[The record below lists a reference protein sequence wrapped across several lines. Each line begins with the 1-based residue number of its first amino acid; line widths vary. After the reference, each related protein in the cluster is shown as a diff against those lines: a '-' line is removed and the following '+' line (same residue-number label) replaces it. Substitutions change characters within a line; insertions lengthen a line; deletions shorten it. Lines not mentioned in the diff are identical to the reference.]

1 MAGKAKILFLQS
13 RPWSFSMT
21 AISVILGAL
30 TVLLQPSFNWFYFIL
45 VLIGM
50 VLVHAATNVIND
62 YFDVK
67 NGVDKPDS
75 PTAQYRPHFLL
86 DGTLTL
92 KQALRF
98 ALILYAVAAAIGIYL
113 TVMRGWIILVFAGT
127 GGLFSFFYAG
137 GPVRYKYKA
146 LGELAVFLMWGPLML
161 IASMYAASG
170 TWDALSRVLL
180 LSVPQGLWV
189 TLVILANNLKDV
201 DYDSRV
207 GVSTAGTVLGRKYA
221 FWLYLSLVVIIFAV
235 TILEIPLKAIP
246 IWGLSTFAVVPLTVK
261 LLLELG
267 RSEKVP
273 PDADPKTARIG
284 MFYGILL
291 ILSIVIDEILLI
303 I

>member
-1 MAGKAKILFLQS
+1 
-13 RPWSFSMT
+13 MT

-30 TVLLQPSFNWFYFIL
+30 TVITLPTFNWFYFFL

-50 VLVHAATNVIND
+50 ILVHAATNVIND

-67 NGVDKPDS
+67 NEVDKPDS

-86 DGTLTL
+86 QGELTL
-92 KQALRF
+92 KEALRF
-98 ALILYAVAAAIGIYL
+98 ALILYAAAAAMGIYL
-113 TVMRGWIILVFAGT
+113 ALMRGWIILIFALA
-127 GGLFSFFYAG
+127 GGLFSFFYTG

-161 IASMYAASG
+161 TASMFAAAG
-170 TWDALSRVLL
+170 TWEGLSRALY

-201 DYDSRV
+201 DYDKRV
-207 GVSTAGTVLGRKYA
+207 GVSTAGTVLGRRYA
-221 FWLYLSLVVIIFAV
+221 FWLYLGLTVIIFGV
-235 TILEIPLKAIP
+235 TIIEIVLGAVP
-246 IWGLSTFAVVPLTVK
+246 IWGLITFAVVPLAVK

-267 RSEKVP
+267 RSESVP

-284 MFYGILL
+284 MIYGILL
-291 ILSIVIDEILLI
+291 VVSIIADYILKTIRA
-303 I
+303 